1 MALSATADTTHL
13 NNMYIDD
20 LTDAVVEC
28 AKSKGW
34 KVEAGI
40 IYKKQTAEFE
50 FGKFTPAG
58 RDFSFSAEMKCANI
72 NSLIENIE
80 EYYEGF
86 DVDYETYIWLDQ
98 FGHGRNGSP
107 YRMRAVL
114 EDMEA
119 TEKMIEELLEAIK
132 KWRCRRNTEA
142 QPYLPKTPP
151 DPLGLGGAAVRNK

>member
-1 MALSATADTTHL
+1 MALSATADTTHI
-13 NNMYIDD
+13 NIYIDD

-28 AKSKGW
+28 AKAKGW

-72 NSLIENIE
+72 NSLIDNIE

-86 DVDYETYIWLDQ
+86 DVDYEAYIWLDQ
-98 FGHGRNGSP
+98 SGHGRNGAP

-119 TEKMIEELLEAIK
+119 TEKMIEELLDAIK
-132 KWRCRRNTEA
+132 EMEV
-142 QPYLPKTPP
+142 PEEY
-151 DPLGLGGAAVRNK
+151 

>member
-1 MALSATADTTHL
+1 MALSATADTTHI
-13 NNMYIDD
+13 NMYIDD

-28 AKSKGW
+28 AKANGW

-72 NSLIENIE
+72 NSLINNIE

-86 DVDYETYIWLDQ
+86 DVDYEAYIWLDQ
-98 FGHGRNGSP
+98 SGHGRNGAP

-119 TEKMIEELLEAIK
+119 TEKVK
-132 KWRCRRNTEA
+132 
-142 QPYLPKTPP
+142 
-151 DPLGLGGAAVRNK
+151 

>member
-1 MALSATADTTHL
+1 MALSATADTTHI
-13 NNMYIDD
+13 NMYIDD

-28 AKSKGW
+28 AKAKGW

-72 NSLIENIE
+72 NSLIDNIE

-86 DVDYETYIWLDQ
+86 DVDYEAYIWLDQ
-98 FGHGRNGSP
+98 SGHGRNGAP

-119 TEKMIEELLEAIK
+119 TEKMIEELLDAIK
-132 KWRCRRNTEA
+132 EMEV
-142 QPYLPKTPP
+142 PEEY
-151 DPLGLGGAAVRNK
+151 